1 MSIGADWRQ
10 ISPGNGASI
19 ANGAAGGGSAGSG
32 AAEQLVDGAEEGR
45 SFSEYMFGKDGFE
58 FTDFLDVINP
68 LQHIPGVGMVYRSIT
83 GDELGNGARVVGGG
97 LFGGIFG
104 LAGAAVDAVV
114 DLATGEDTGAHIMAM
129 FEGDEAP
136 ADQPLMADA
145 SLEGGPTGGASDLV
159 LPWMVGDRSM
169 AGEDGLPVDPAEQAT
184 ITDAAPVA
192 GVETLAM
199 NEQQGTETQTG
210 TTAYN
215 AADLVT
221 PWGGAVSNANAAAAY
236 GAVKP
241 VASSAVS
248 NAQTLTQSVARQQ
261 VAPSA
266 ASMSAGDDPA
276 IQTAQRLLAKAGDDV
291 AGTNIDAQDADPAE
305 LAVAIARAGQSDI
318 ASNMTMRTAE
328 DSRNGHQGM
337 IQRASFSSENGDT
350 VWARAQSSGRLSRGT
365 SQFGVAPEIA
375 AREAKYAKIKQG
387 DVTKPANSQE
397 AGSGQ
402 QGPLSAA
409 EMAARFN
416 AALGRDRAQTMA
428 NNAVASTNAVAQ
440 DKPAS
445 GQQIQRDDRANLERD
460 IARNESADSA
470 EMVHPLMEKAQSHS
484 NSDAPVGVWFSQTMM
499 DGLKKYQAMQEGRQQ
514 PADNSI

>member
-1 MSIGADWRQ
+1 
-10 ISPGNGASI
+10 
-19 ANGAAGGGSAGSG
+19 
-32 AAEQLVDGAEEGR
+32 
-45 SFSEYMFGKDGFE
+45 
-58 FTDFLDVINP
+58 
-68 LQHIPGVGMVYRSIT
+68 
-83 GDELGNGARVVGGG
+83 
-97 LFGGIFG
+97 
-104 LAGAAVDAVV
+104 
-114 DLATGEDTGAHIMAM
+114 
-129 FEGDEAP
+129 
-136 ADQPLMADA
+136 
-145 SLEGGPTGGASDLV
+145 
-159 LPWMVGDRSM
+159 
-169 AGEDGLPVDPAEQAT
+169 
-184 ITDAAPVA
+184 
-192 GVETLAM
+192 
-199 NEQQGTETQTG
+199 
-210 TTAYN
+210 
-215 AADLVT
+215 
-221 PWGGAVSNANAAAAY
+221 
-236 GAVKP
+236 
-241 VASSAVS
+241 
-248 NAQTLTQSVARQQ
+248 
-261 VAPSA
+261 
-266 ASMSAGDDPA
+266 
-276 IQTAQRLLAKAGDDV
+276 
-291 AGTNIDAQDADPAE
+291 
-305 LAVAIARAGQSDI
+305 
-318 ASNMTMRTAE
+318 
-328 DSRNGHQGM
+328 
-337 IQRASFSSENGDT
+337 
-350 VWARAQSSGRLSRGT
+350 AQSSGRLSRGT